1 MALPPLAALVLAT
14 AASAAPFDSLPRIDL
29 WPDALPEPRVQAEA
43 PEAWERR
50 AADGIGIRT
59 NVSKP
64 RLAVFEAPAAT
75 RTGAAAVVIPGGGFG
90 KLADE
95 HEGADACRWLN
106 GLGVTAF
113 LLVHRCPTDRH
124 PEPNLGPAQDAQRA
138 VQLVRGQADKWKI
151 DPKKVG
157 VLGFSA
163 GGQVALVA
171 ATNPPLVPAAG
182 RESPPHKPDFLL
194 LAYPYRIYDPKTK
207 GLRADVKVDAGLPPT
222 FIAQCADDKS
232 SLPQGSA
239 LLFLELVGRNVPA
252 ELHVYAAGGH
262 GYGMRPRPNA
272 TGPADWGHRAAD
284 WLRLRGLAA
293 AAK

>member
-1 MALPPLAALVLAT
+1 MFTLPLAALVLA
-14 AASAAPFDSLPRIDL
+14 AAPFDSLPTIDL
-29 WPDALPEPRVQAEA
+29 WPDGLPEPKVQTEA
-43 PEAWERR
+43 PEMWERR

-59 NVSKP
+59 NVAKP
-64 RLAVFEAPAAT
+64 RLVVFEAPAAG
-75 RTGAAAVVIPGGGFG
+75 RTGAGVVVIPGGGFG

-106 GLGVTAF
+106 GLGVSAF
-113 LLVHRCPTDRH
+113 LLVHRCPTDKH
-124 PEPNLGPAQDAQRA
+124 PEPNLGPAQDARRA
-138 VQLVRGQADKWKI
+138 VQLVRGQAEKWKI

-171 ATNPPLVPAAG
+171 ATNPPADTKDAG
-182 RESPPHKPDFLL
+182 SHKPDFLV

-207 GLRADVKVDAGLPPT
+207 GLRADVKPDAGLPPT
-222 FIAQCADDKS
+222 FIAQCADDKA
-232 SLPQGSA
+232 SLPQGST
-239 LLFLELVGRNVPA
+239 LLFLELLNRNVPA

-262 GYGMRPRPNA
+262 GYGMRPKPNA

-293 AAK
+293 PAK